1 MSSVN
6 EKHWLIDGRPITSST
21 QKKKA
26 CTECRQQ
33 KAKCDA
39 YLNPNDAC
47 SRCKRLGIQCTISAP
62 FRRENKRQ
70 RLSELEKETDTLRKR
85 LMTEDYQ
92 PTIPTPTR
100 TGRDNN
106 PSTLSHETPSTAG
119 YHTPQPLPTEIREP
133 VSFPEP
139 SHANNGTSGRQAPTT
154 TPRTLD
160 GVNVSANDINNIFEL
175 FFHEYSP
182 FLPILDY
189 RLSPD
194 ACYQQSP
201 LLFWSIIGTACRSYS
216 RNPTLLGALTKG
228 IITSALL
235 SVTVTGSPLHR
246 VQSFLLLVTWPLPDA
261 VETNQQETNYVLA
274 GLLLHLAQRS
284 GLHVPA
290 GSDEFF
296 RAKAPNLPDIGIVG
310 RSELWTQIVLTYQRT
325 CLCKGFFACTS
336 AEFSPEMDQ
345 FQARQQT
352 LPAGLILRLKWQDLC
367 IRCGA
372 AISENGTRNMTQ
384 DQDRALS
391 IIIRTFEAQIKDLE
405 KTAVNESDRLECNI
419 ARLYVRSFYFLKQD
433 KTSFASSF
441 DKIQEVA
448 RRIIADV
455 EKLVHQTSN
464 PVSIPYYIASALLFA
479 SYALLRILK
488 SSIPFLSGET
498 EEARTAFFIAI
509 GLTKRLSIDTNDI
522 CSKSVTYLTQL
533 WNSSKAFKR
542 ADGTDQLGL
551 RARSRLSGSHV
562 VDTIIWWREEFDP
575 HFKAQMRTLKNSAL
589 GKTSKLIVVHSMLAD
604 IDTCE
609 DLTDPSGSSAQ
620 SNDAA
625 PDMQQQ
631 PIMDF
636 GDNSI
641 FDFDYFMGADLPFS
655 QDLFNFPGLDN
666 AGSNNT

>member
-106 PSTLSHETPSTAG
+106 PSTLSHETPSTAR

-139 SHANNGTSGRQAPTT
+139 SHANNGTFGRQAPTT

-160 GVNVSANDINNIFEL
+160 GVTVSANDINNIFEL

-216 RNPTLLGALTKG
+216 RNPTLLGALTKC

-246 VQSFLLLVTWPLPDA
+246 VQAFLLLVTWPLPDA

-367 IRCGA
+367 VRCGA

-509 GLTKRLSIDTNDI
+509 GLTKRLSIDTNDM

-589 GKTSKLIVVHSMLAD
+589 
-604 IDTCE
+604 
-609 DLTDPSGSSAQ
+609 DPSGSSAQ

-636 GDNSI
+636 GDSSI
-641 FDFDYFMGADLPFS
+641 FHFDYFMGADLPFS

>member
-39 YLNPNDAC
+39 YLNSNDAC

-106 PSTLSHETPSTAG
+106 PSTLSHETPSTAR

-139 SHANNGTSGRQAPTT
+139 SHANNGTFGRQAPTT

-160 GVNVSANDINNIFEL
+160 GVTVSANDINNIFEL

-216 RNPTLLGALTKG
+216 RNPTLLGALTKC

-246 VQSFLLLVTWPLPDA
+246 VQAFLLLVTWPLPDA

-367 IRCGA
+367 VRCGA

-405 KTAVNESDRLECNI
+405 KTAVNDSDRLECNI

-509 GLTKRLSIDTNDI
+509 GLTKRLSIDTNDM

-551 RARSRLSGSHV
+551 RARGRLSGSHV

-589 GKTSKLIVVHSMLAD
+589 
-604 IDTCE
+604 
-609 DLTDPSGSSAQ
+609 DPSGSSAQ

>member
-1 MSSVN
+1 M
-6 EKHWLIDGRPITSST
+6 
-21 QKKKA
+21 
-26 CTECRQQ
+26 
-33 KAKCDA
+33 
-39 YLNPNDAC
+39 
-47 SRCKRLGIQCTISAP
+47 
-62 FRRENKRQ
+62 
-70 RLSELEKETDTLRKR
+70 
-85 LMTEDYQ
+85 
-92 PTIPTPTR
+92 
-100 TGRDNN
+100 
-106 PSTLSHETPSTAG
+106 
-119 YHTPQPLPTEIREP
+119 
-133 VSFPEP
+133 
-139 SHANNGTSGRQAPTT
+139 
-154 TPRTLD
+154 
-160 GVNVSANDINNIFEL
+160 
-175 FFHEYSP
+175 
-182 FLPILDY
+182 
-189 RLSPD
+189 
-194 ACYQQSP
+194 
-201 LLFWSIIGTACRSYS
+201 
-216 RNPTLLGALTKG
+216 
-228 IITSALL
+228 
-235 SVTVTGSPLHR
+235 
-246 VQSFLLLVTWPLPDA
+246 
-261 VETNQQETNYVLA
+261 
-274 GLLLHLAQRS
+274 
-284 GLHVPA
+284 
-290 GSDEFF
+290 
-296 RAKAPNLPDIGIVG
+296 
-310 RSELWTQIVLTYQRT
+310 
-325 CLCKGFFACTS
+325 
-336 AEFSPEMDQ
+336 
-345 FQARQQT
+345 
-352 LPAGLILRLKWQDLC
+352 
-367 IRCGA
+367 
-372 AISENGTRNMTQ
+372 
-384 DQDRALS
+384 
-391 IIIRTFEAQIKDLE
+391 
-405 KTAVNESDRLECNI
+405 
-419 ARLYVRSFYFLKQD
+419 KQD

-509 GLTKRLSIDTNDI
+509 GLTKRLSIDTNDM

-551 RARSRLSGSHV
+551 RARGRLSGSHV

-589 GKTSKLIVVHSMLAD
+589 GKISKLIVVHSMLAD